1 MSFYA
6 VAKGKKS
13 GIYKTWKECEVQIA
27 GFKGSVYKKFD
38 TKKEAQQFIQN
49 YEYDLKND
57 SESETESE
65 TDKKSESIESESVSA
80 KQIDYY
86 VYTDGACINNG
97 KKNAKAGIG
106 IYFGENDK
114 RNVSKRVEGK
124 QTNNTAELTAIIET
138 YKIIKKDIKLKKNIV
153 IFTDSEYALKC
164 LKSYGKKLDLNDWK
178 DEIPNKELVKELYT
192 SYKNIKNVE
201 FRHIRAHTGKNDIHS
216 IGNDNAD
223 KLATM
228 SISQG
233 NDGNYIKKEKIY
245 LSVKYEDKEIIKTMG
260 GKWDRNK
267 KKWYVYEDNSN
278 IKDILDLFK

>member
-6 VAKGKKS
+6 VAKGKKI

-38 TKKEAQQFIQN
+38 TKKEAQEFIQN
-49 YEYDLKND
+49 YESDSNLKND
-57 SESETESE
+57 SES
-65 TDKKSESIESESVSA
+65 DKKSESIESE
-80 KQIDYY
+80 KNIDYY
-86 VYTDGACINNG
+86 IYTDGACINNG

-114 RNVSKRVEGK
+114 RNVSKRVDGK

-138 YKIIKKDIKLKKNIV
+138 YKIIKKDIELKKNIV
-153 IFTDSEYALKC
+153 IFTDSAYALKC
-164 LKSYGKKLDLNDWK
+164 LGSYGKKLDSKEWN

-192 SYKNIKNVE
+192 SYKNVKNVE

-245 LSVKYEDKEIIKTMG
+245 LTVKYEDKEIIKTIG
-260 GKWDRNK
+260 GNWDRNK
-267 KKWYVYEDNSN
+267 KKWYIYKDNSN
-278 IKDILDLFK
+278 IKDILQLFK

>member
-6 VAKGKKS
+6 VAKGKKI

-38 TKKEAQQFIQN
+38 TKKEAQEFIQN
-49 YEYDLKND
+49 YESDSNLKND
-57 SESETESE
+57 SES
-65 TDKKSESIESESVSA
+65 DKKSESIESE
-80 KQIDYY
+80 KNIDYY
-86 VYTDGACINNG
+86 IYTDGACINNG

-114 RNVSKRVEGK
+114 RNVSKRVDGK

-138 YKIIKKDIKLKKNIV
+138 YKIIKKDIELKKNIV
-153 IFTDSEYALKC
+153 IFTDSAYALKC
-164 LKSYGKKLDLNDWK
+164 LGSYGKKLDSKEWN

-192 SYKNIKNVE
+192 SYKNVKNVE

-245 LSVKYEDKEIIKTMG
+245 LTVKYEDKEIIKTMG

-267 KKWYVYEDNSN
+267 KKWYIYKDNSN
-278 IKDILDLFK
+278 IKDILQLFK